1 MLAEAATAQP
11 EDVRDGEIIGLHSG
25 THGRS
30 CERHEA
36 CGLEVEVGSIVWF
49 KSDNIMVNCAQGIQV
64 DDRDPEDK
72 LQETAIKVILV
83 VDGCDTFIVGFW
95 PRHIAL
101 RPGSNSLHGQYAKVM
116 ELYYALDEEV
126 SYKRTK
132 SVPNF
137 GMASY
142 VLLNNA
148 PFLH

>member
-36 CGLEVEVGSIVWF
+36 CGLQVEVGSIVRF
-49 KSDNIMVNCAQGIQV
+49 KRDVIMVDRVRGVQV
-64 DDRDPEDK
+64 DEGAPGNQAPETVVKVLLVEDGR
-72 LQETAIKVILV
+72 ETCHI
-83 VDGCDTFIVGFW
+83 GFLA
-95 PRHIAL
+95 RHIAL
-101 RPGSNSLHGQYAKVM
+101 RPGSIRLHGQYAQVI
-116 ELYYALDEEV
+116 EVYDELDEEV

-132 SVPNF
+132 SVRNS

-142 VLLNNA
+142 VLLNNS
-148 PFLH
+148 PFL